1 MSKAKKKRVIDRTW
15 AHSGGA
21 ESESGQG
28 AVIVFRGGPRGVDK
42 TPSQVIRAADF
53 DTKIR
58 GFGFSISGGTDLDGN
73 G

>member
-1 MSKAKKKRVIDRTW
+1 MLVSNLVTRLGD
-15 AHSGGA
+15 HSGA
-21 ESESGQG
+21 ADSESGQG

-42 TPSQVIRAADF
+42 TPSQIIKAADF